1 MPIFAKRK
9 GFKLGDIL
17 CHCIDSFCRN
27 KVQFPFIFNI
37 KVVHI
42 SFSVLCFSLF

>member
-1 MPIFAKRK
+1 MPIFAKIQ

-17 CHCIDSFCRN
+17 CYCIDSFCRN
-27 KVQFPFIFNI
+27 KVQFPFVFNI
-37 KVVHI
+37 RIVHL